1 MNRAEDLYIFLSF
14 STNLNKLRLVVL
26 AFFVDVVLSSRIRLV
41 RGFGGLI
48 RPGPVRGGDRRGR
61 VLFVHFLFFSE
72 FVVFLFDM
80 ILFYNDE
87 LEEGKC
93 M

>member
-61 VLFVHFLFFSE
+61 VLFVHFLYFSE
-72 FVVFLFDM
+72 FVVF
-80 ILFYNDE
+80 FY
-87 LEEGKC
+87 LI
-93 M
+93 